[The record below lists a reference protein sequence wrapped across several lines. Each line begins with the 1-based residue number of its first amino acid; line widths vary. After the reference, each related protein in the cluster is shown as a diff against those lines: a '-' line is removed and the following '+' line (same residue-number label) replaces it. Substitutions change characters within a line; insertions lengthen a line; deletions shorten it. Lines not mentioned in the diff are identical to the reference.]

1 MGDGVSIKVKGLDE
15 ALAKLNAT
23 KAAAMKLR
31 AAKAGARVLQ
41 AAIEA
46 NTPVSTQWSDGSDA
60 LPPGFMRSD
69 VAISTVKGTAKSD
82 NPVVSV
88 HFGRLSAHIARFLE
102 FGFTL
107 TGHKPNKKKVRLIST
122 RMGFARSA
130 FDTSQSDITDAIKA
144 SLEADMQKAFATG
157 EEPKE

>member
-1 MGDGVSIKVKGLDE
+1 MGDGVDIKIKGLDE

-23 KAAAMKLR
+23 KAAAIKLR

-41 AAIEA
+41 SAIEA

-60 LPPGFMRSD
+60 LPPGFMKSD

-82 NPVVSV
+82 NPTVSV
-88 HFGRLSAHIARFLE
+88 HFGKYSKHIAHMLE
-102 FGFTL
+102 FGFVL
-107 TGHKPNKKKVRLIST
+107 TGHKPNKKKIRLIST

-130 FDTSQSDITDAIKA
+130 FDTAQGDVADAIKA
-144 SLEADMQKAFATG
+144 QLEADMQKAFKTG
-157 EEPKE
+157 EEPKD